1 MVRKLDETD
10 RAILQAFQQDARL
23 SNKELAARVHLSP
36 STCHERVKR
45 LQDEAILGPSRT
57 QVDPT
62 ALGIGLQAMIGVRL
76 SEHTSE
82 HLESFQDYVLQF
94 EEVTALFHV
103 TGATDYIL
111 RVAVRDADHLRRLV
125 LKLSGRSD
133 LERSETFVVLHEIKR
148 ALPDLLGNEPD

>member
-1 MVRKLDETD
+1 MGRKLDETD
-10 RAILQAFQQDARL
+10 RTILQAFQEDARI
-23 SNKELAARVHLSP
+23 SNKELAARVNLSP

-45 LQDEAILGPSRT
+45 LQDDGILGPSRAEI
-57 QVDPT
+57 QPS

-76 SEHTSE
+76 NDHTSE
-82 HLESFQDYVLQF
+82 HLEGFQEYVLQF
-94 EEVTALFHV
+94 EEVTAVYHV

-133 LERSETFVVLHEIKR
+133 LQRSETFVVLHEINR
-148 ALPDLLGNEPD
+148 ALPDLLGE